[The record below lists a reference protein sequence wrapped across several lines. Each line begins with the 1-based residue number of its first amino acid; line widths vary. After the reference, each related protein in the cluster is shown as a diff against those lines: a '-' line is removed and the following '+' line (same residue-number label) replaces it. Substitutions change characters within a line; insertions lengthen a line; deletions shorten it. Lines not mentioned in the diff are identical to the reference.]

1 MVMVS
6 VQRSEAAVLHRLYC
20 GLRQRRPPQDV
31 AVDIVDL
38 GAHRWLSAVGSRD
51 LDRMVRYRQACQQSV
66 APNGPVLSTGPVGSS
81 MPTTWRQHPGLH
93 RAYQAAWSAVDAV
106 ALTAGRAASAAA
118 DPTDPGSLRR
128 WLGAALVLLG
138 LPDEQ
143 PWPARRTVPRRP
155 VPVTSPWTGTTYH
168 RLCKPSGARGERGG
182 HADARDR
189 MDAATRRAS
198 LPGVSVRAYRRAVR
212 AVLHLQQRTE
222 VLAAE
227 RDREASVAFG
237 KARLAYL
244 VAEEDFVACPATAA
258 FTAYYVAR
266 LNLRTL
272 FTAGRQARPMDTL
285 AEQLLAAALSAPTC
299 QPWVLAS
306 VLTRW
311 SVLDRLDDAQGGR
324 LMGLYYEQL
333 AAAARALQRTYDVRR
348 DPTHMIM
355 RVGDDSSTWNSA
367 TRAFNQARTGWL
379 NLMRGLGYDDVIEA
393 SCPGKVPALVAA
405 DVAAWHLR
413 EGRDQHDDV
422 LVWADLPLPWEVVLG
437 DDTCSADLVRQA
449 CRRHGL
455 DPQATGWTQ
464 PYRQDLTELP
474 APAQDLVH
482 GVTVTSPS
490 LAGLLRQIGVFSG
503 QVQPRQMALR

>member
-1 MVMVS
+1 MVS
-6 VQRSEAAVLHRLYC
+6 VKRSEEAILHRLYL
-20 GLRQRRPPQDV
+20 GIRERRSPQDV

-38 GAHRWLSAVGSRD
+38 GAQRWLSAVGSRD
-51 LDRMVRYRQACQQSV
+51 LYVMMRYQQACQPPV
-66 APNGPVLSTGPVGSS
+66 VDNGPVASTGPVGSS
-81 MPTTWRQHPGLH
+81 MPTTWRHHPGLG
-93 RAYQAAWSAVDAV
+93 RAYEAARAAVDAV
-106 ALTAGRAASAAA
+106 ALTAGRAAPSAAE
-118 DPTDPGSLRR
+118 PTDSGSLRR
-128 WLGAALVLLG
+128 WLGAALGLLG
-138 LPDEQ
+138 LPEEE
-143 PWPARRTVPRRP
+143 PWPARRTVPRHP
-155 VPVTSPWTGTTYH
+155 VPMTSPWTGKTSY
-168 RLCKPSGARGERGG
+168 RLRKPSGGRGDRGG

-189 MDAATRRAS
+189 MDAATRRES

-244 VAEEDFVACPATAA
+244 VTEEDFVACPATAA
-258 FTAYYVAR
+258 FIAYYVAR
-266 LNLRTL
+266 LNMRTV

-285 AEQLLAAALSAPTC
+285 AEQLLAAALAAPTC

-306 VLTRW
+306 VLTGW
-311 SVLDRLDDAQGGR
+311 SVLDRLDDAQCGR

-333 AAAARALQRTYDVRR
+333 AASARALRRSYDVHR
-348 DPTHMIM
+348 DPTHMIV

-379 NLMRGLGYDDVIEA
+379 NLTRGLGYDDVVEA

-422 LVWADLPLPWEVVLG
+422 LVWADLPLSWDVVLG
-437 DDTCSADLVRQA
+437 EDSCRADLVRQA
-449 CRRHGL
+449 CRRHGM
-455 DPQATGWTQ
+455 DPEATGWTQ
-464 PYRQDLTELP
+464 PYRQGLAELP
-474 APAQDLVH
+474 APARDLVH
-482 GVTVTSPS
+482 GVMVSSPL
-490 LAGLLRQIGVFSG
+490 LAGVLRQIGVFSG
-503 QVQPRQMALR
+503 QVRPR